1 MKGRK
6 SWAQWMEYFLIHD
19 LGHSDEKGIALCFHG
34 SGKEH
39 AGFFSPASRSICPAQ
54 VGQRHLNHDKRR
66 PQNSW
71 RIQIKSQCSH
81 TNKVWFC
88 CLSNT
93 PENAVLL
100 CRKTWSNILWVKA
113 SEVALKT
120 TFLSTVFKTLCESI
134 QFKESLDLLWTS
146 KKKLCLFLSAFH
158 I

>member
-1 MKGRK
+1 MSSMNGVFSDSWPGSLRWKRNCTLLPWFWKGACR
-6 SWAQWMEYFLIHD
+6 
-19 LGHSDEKGIALCFHG
+19 
-34 SGKEH
+34 
-39 AGFFSPASRSICPAQ
+39 FFSPASRSICPAQ